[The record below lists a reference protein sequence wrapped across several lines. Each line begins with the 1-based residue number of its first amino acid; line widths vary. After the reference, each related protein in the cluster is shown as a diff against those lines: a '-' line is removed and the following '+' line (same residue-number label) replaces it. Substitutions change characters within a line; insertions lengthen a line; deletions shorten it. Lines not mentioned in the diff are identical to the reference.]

1 MWPIDPSAVP
11 ESAFIPLDLFD
22 NPIDEVQKENQTVN
36 DSETEVWN
44 TSHGLLADAAE
55 TVNPLPTEHVL
66 TVSVEVHTSKRG

>member
-1 MWPIDPSAVP
+1 M
-11 ESAFIPLDLFD
+11 
-22 NPIDEVQKENQTVN
+22 N